1 MFLLSFF
8 RVIKFSIQD
17 MVRNIWL
24 SLVTL
29 MILVLALFSINLL
42 LAVKVLGS
50 STISAVKNKIDVNLY
65 LKTDAAEDRILAL
78 KAKVS
83 QLEAVRQVDYISKQA
98 AAETFREK
106 NKNRPEI
113 LQTLIEL
120 GKNPLSPSLVIKPK
134 DVNNYNEL
142 IASLNK
148 IDDDIIESRDF
159 EDYQTV
165 LVKTNNITQKASQV
179 GLTVSLLFILITVL
193 VVYNTARVAIYTHRR
208 EIGIMKLVGAST
220 WFIRAPHLISGIIY
234 AFLGVAIIIII
245 LYPFL
250 GLIQPYLS
258 SFFYGLDFEVNILSY
273 YNNNFFTIFG
283 LEFLAAALVNLLAS
297 LIAVGKYSKV

>member
-234 AFLGVAIIIII
+234 AFLGVAIIIVI

>member
-1 MFLLSFF
+1 
-8 RVIKFSIQD
+8 

-83 QLEAVRQVDYISKQA
+83 QLEAIRQVDYISKQA

>member
-1 MFLLSFF
+1 
-8 RVIKFSIQD
+8 

-29 MILVLALFSINLL
+29 MILVLALFSVNLL
-42 LAVKVLGS
+42 LAVKVLSS
-50 STISAVKNKIDVNLY
+50 STISAIKNKIDVSLY

-98 AAETFREK
+98 AVEAFREK

-134 DVNNYNEL
+134 DVNNYDEL

-148 IDDDIIESRDF
+148 ITDDIIESRDF

-165 LVKTNNITQKASQV
+165 LAKANNITQKASQV
-179 GLTVSLLFILITVL
+179 GLTISLLFVLITTL

-245 LYPFL
+245 LYPLL
-250 GLIQPYLS
+250 GLIQPYLA

-273 YNNNFFTIFG
+273 YNSNFFTIFG

-297 LIAVGKYSKV
+297 LVAVGKYSKV

>member
-1 MFLLSFF
+1 
-8 RVIKFSIQD
+8 

>member
-83 QLEAVRQVDYISKQA
+83 QLEAIRQVDYISKQA

-234 AFLGVAIIIII
+234 AFLGVAIIIVI

-273 YNNNFFTIFG
+273 YNSNFFTIFG

-297 LIAVGKYSKV
+297 LVAVGKYSKV

>member
-1 MFLLSFF
+1 
-8 RVIKFSIQD
+8 

-29 MILVLALFSINLL
+29 MILVLALFSVNLL
-42 LAVKVLGS
+42 LAVKVLSS
-50 STISAVKNKIDVNLY
+50 STISAVKNKIDVSLY

-98 AAETFREK
+98 AVEAFREK

-134 DVNNYNEL
+134 DVNNYDEL

-148 IDDDIIESRDF
+148 ITDDIIESRDF

-165 LVKTNNITQKASQV
+165 LAKANNITQKASQV

-245 LYPFL
+245 LYPLL
-250 GLIQPYLS
+250 GLIQPYLA

-273 YNNNFFTIFG
+273 YNSNFFTIFG

-297 LIAVGKYSKV
+297 LVAVGKYSKV

>member
-83 QLEAVRQVDYISKQA
+83 QLEAIRQVDYISKQA

>member
-1 MFLLSFF
+1 
-8 RVIKFSIQD
+8 

-234 AFLGVAIIIII
+234 AFLGVAIIIVI